1 MTRTFV
7 DTSALYALLDEDD
20 QEHARAAS
28 WMRSAG
34 ADPTRLLATHTFVT
48 VEAAA
53 LVHRRLG
60 TEAVRSLIDGLLPA
74 VSLFHVDDALYRAG
88 MTAYRA
94 GLQRGSSLVDHVSF
108 EYMRERG
115 IVECFG
121 FDEDFDA
128 ADFTLVPGD

>member
-1 MTRTFV
+1 MTTFV

-20 QEHARAAS
+20 DEHARAAD

-34 ADPTRLLATHTFVT
+34 AEPSRVLTTHTFVV

-60 TEAVRSLIDGLLPA
+60 TGAVRSLLDGLLPA
-74 VSLFHVDDALYRAG
+74 ITLSHVDDTLYRAG
-88 MTAYRA
+88 VIAYRA

-128 ADFTLVPGD
+128 AGFTLVPGD